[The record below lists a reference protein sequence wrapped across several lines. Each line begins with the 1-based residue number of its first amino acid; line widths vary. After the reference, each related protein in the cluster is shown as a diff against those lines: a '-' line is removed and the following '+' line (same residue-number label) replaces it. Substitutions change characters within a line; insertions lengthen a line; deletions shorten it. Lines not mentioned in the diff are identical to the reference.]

1 MSTSSNQ
8 ILTLYKSRLNI
19 LDIMESL
26 KYDVSEYTTFSIN
39 EIDAMYTNDQLDML
53 IEQPTTKRK
62 AYIKYYFAAKQIRK
76 QNLDDI
82 IEDLYTIENVLD
94 KNDTLIIITEDEPN
108 DTIVARTKYLYDHDN
123 IFVVIHNI
131 HRLQYN
137 ILNHQLVPKC
147 TILDHAEIVDLKKKY
162 NITNLTQLPEISR
175 YDPQALALCLRPG
188 DVCLFKRTSVAAM
201 NTNYYRICI

>member
-1 MSTSSNQ
+1 MA
-8 ILTLYKSRLNI
+8 
-19 LDIMESL
+19 SL

-53 IEQPTTKRK
+53 IEQPSAKRK

-108 DTIVARTKYLYDHDN
+108 DTIIARTKYLYDHDN

-137 ILNHQLVPKC
+137 LLNHQLVPNC
-147 TILDHAEIVDLKKKY
+147 TILNESEITELKKKY

-201 NTNYYRICI
+201 NTNYYRTCI